1 MQLTRSIFE
10 MTGAPP
16 AAFTPGR
23 MLEGTT
29 ARRRASWRN
38 VPVTNARVTL
48 TSTTAE
54 SVAKSVWLS
63 LPSSRLKGVAQF
75 NLEMT
80 GADEARAALSNIPF
94 EVVATEAGEM
104 TFNSERQQTPWHF
117 LLKLDPATNQ
127 MILSFTLTYAG
138 LSVDQA
144 LEGARFYQSLARGGE
159 FRLSG
164 KHPITGADLT
174 VTRGNLP
181 SGAYEGPGPFINLLE
196 HLAFIEAKAGVS
208 FTIPAQAISA
218 EDANNIAA
226 IANILKTGHAKYTAK
241 PWVSVSNVEQA
252 KAALESVAGGEP
264 IPTALHFEE
273 QVIVIF
279 GTHVSLGPV
288 TFFCDRTYIT
298 NKDLETLRKDI
309 ENSTPESTINVRLS
323 PYEECPIEARYINWL
338 PENEAAEIRRLPMY
352 QRSDPGLEEEDWT
365 LQPMEADKAV
375 ALLQSWYDE
384 DAEEQRKTWEL
395 LKVALDEDRLS
406 DRKLF
411 S

>member
-10 MTGAPP
+10 MTGDPP
-16 AAFTPGR
+16 STFTPGR
-23 MLEGTT
+23 VLEDRT
-29 ARRRASWRN
+29 ARRRRN
-38 VPVTNARVTL
+38 IPVNNARVTI

-54 SVAKSVWLS
+54 SFAKSAWLNL
-63 LPSSRLKGVAQF
+63 LPRRLQGVAQF

-80 GADEARAALSNIPF
+80 GADGARTTLSDIPF
-94 EVVATEAGEM
+94 AVVVTEAGEM
-104 TFNSERQQTPWHF
+104 TFSSEHQQTPWHF
-117 LLKLDPATNQ
+117 LLKLDPATKQ

-138 LSVDQA
+138 LSVEQA
-144 LEGARFYQSLARGGE
+144 LEGAKFYQALARGGE

-164 KHPITGADLT
+164 KHPITGADFT

-181 SGAYEGPGPFINLLE
+181 SGAYEGPGPFIDLLE

-218 EDANNIAA
+218 EDANNIAG
-226 IANILKTGHAKYTAK
+226 IANILKTGHARYTAAE

-252 KAALESVAGGEP
+252 KAALESVAGGESMP
-264 IPTALHFEE
+264 AALHVED
-273 QVIVIF
+273 QVVVILDKN
-279 GTHVSLGPV
+279 VSLGPV

-298 NKDLETLRKDI
+298 NEDLEALRKNV
-309 ENSTPESTINVRLS
+309 ENSTPESTINVRLT
-323 PYEECPIEARYINWL
+323 PYEECPVEARYINWL
-338 PENEAAEIRRLPMY
+338 PEDEADEMRRQPMY
-352 QRSDPGLEEEDWT
+352 QLREPGLEEENFT
-365 LQPMEADKAV
+365 LQQMDADKAV
-375 ALLQSWYDE
+375 ALLESWYDE
-384 DAEEQRKTWEL
+384 DAEEQKKTWEI